1 MKLGEIVEYL
11 RTMMYNTSAPPF
23 IKITSLDEK
32 QKKNGTKIIYYLDW
46 IRLLCSD
53 IYVCHNE
60 KSTIRIGILH
70 SWIGK

>member
-32 QKKNGTKIIYYLDW
+32 QKKMAQKSFII
-46 IRLLCSD
+46 
-53 IYVCHNE
+53 
-60 KSTIRIGILH
+60 
-70 SWIGK
+70 WIGSGYCVQTYMCVIMRRVRYV